1 MNKLDKEKLINWLKE
16 KREVIK
22 EQAPEHFKTNNEV
35 QLFLAGAD
43 TCFFGII
50 EQIEAGR
57 FDIEE

>member
-16 KREVIK
+16 KREEVK

>member
-1 MNKLDKEKLINWLKE
+1 MNKIDKDVFLKWLKE
-16 KREVIK
+16 KREIVK
-22 EQAPEHFKTNNEV
+22 EQAPEHFKTNDEV

-50 EQIEAGR
+50 EQVEEGR

>member
-1 MNKLDKEKLINWLKE
+1 MNTIDKEKLINWLKE
-16 KREVIK
+16 KREIVK